1 MRRAPSNLR
10 TGLACA
16 VGYLVVIWAVHLIN
30 LFFFGGSLVALGI
43 HPLDP
48 SSLWHIV
55 TAPVLHADFSHLTS
69 NSVPGAIFA
78 FLVGLSGRRAFWEV
92 TAFVVVVGG
101 AGTWFFG
108 GVGTNHIGAS
118 MLVYGWLVYLLIRG
132 VFNRS
137 LGQIAL
143 GVVLFISYSGI
154 LWGVLPGTPGM
165 SWQAH
170 LFGAI
175 GGVLAGMIITSDDP
189 RPSSGRG
196 IGNGSVGNLGTGQQ
210 SFGGQSFGPRGPGT
224 GWPGGSRSQGGMGR
238 SNWTG
243 RA

>member
-1 MRRAPSNLR
+1 MRRPPANLS

-16 VGYLVVIWAVHLIN
+16 VGYLVVIWAVHLVN
-30 LFFFGGSLVALGI
+30 VFLFGGNLVALGI

-48 SSLWHIV
+48 SSLWHIA

-132 VFNRS
+132 IFNRS

-143 GVVLFISYSGI
+143 GVVLFISYSGL

-175 GGVLAGMIITSDDP
+175 GGVLAGMMITSDDP
-189 RPSSGRG
+189 PGVGGSGPSSGRG
-196 IGNGSVGNLGTGQQ
+196 LGRGYGGA
-210 SFGGQSFGPRGPGT
+210 SGGGQPGFGPGRPDASRG
-224 GWPGGSRSQGGMGR
+224 QGDPRWSGR
-238 SNWTG
+238 F
-243 RA
+243 

>member
-1 MRRAPSNLR
+1 MRRAPANLR

-16 VGYLVVIWAVHLIN
+16 VGYLVVLWAVHLVN
-30 LFFFGGSLVALGI
+30 VFLFGGNLVALGI

-48 SSLWHIV
+48 SSLWHIA

-118 MLVYGWLVYLLIRG
+118 MLVYGWLIYLLIRG
-132 VFNRS
+132 IFNRS

-143 GVVLFISYSGI
+143 GVVLFISYSGL

-189 RPSSGRG
+189 PKNKAPRASSGRG
-196 IGNGSVGNLGTGQQ
+196 LGRGYGGGSGTGQQ
-210 SFGGQSFGPRGPGT
+210 GFGPAGNFGT
-224 GWPGGSRSQGGMGR
+224 GQQGDPGWSSRF
-238 SNWTG
+238 
-243 RA
+243 